1 MFQSPGNVFFQIGN
15 HEVYYYSVC
24 ISIAIIVGTFV
35 AYIITKK
42 YYRHIDIAIFEN
54 YTPPIIIGAILGARL
69 YYVFLCWDYFSKH
82 LSEIPMIWHGG
93 LTIHGAIAGGVL
105 VGFIKTRIDKTSFIE
120 CCDAAP
126 WGLLVGQAIGR
137 WGNFFNSEAHGAVT
151 TLATLKNMLI
161 PDFVIEGMN
170 IGGFYY
176 HPTFYYEFLWCV
188 AGFILLVILRRRK
201 YLKVGQLTS
210 TYFMWYSAG
219 RFFIESLRTD
229 SLMLGGFKV
238 AQLVSVLLFLIALG
252 AMMIISRKGKF
263 EDLYNEEL

>member
-1 MFQSPGNVFFQIGN
+1 MNPIMFSIGSIDIRW
-15 HEVYYYSVC
+15 YSVLILVGALIGIGILLKEAKRFD
-24 ISIAIIVGTFV
+24 ISSDFIINLSFYTLIFG
-35 AYIITKK
+35 II
-42 YYRHIDIAIFEN
+42 
-54 YTPPIIIGAILGARL
+54 GARL
-69 YYVFLCWDYFSKH
+69 YYVLFNFEMYKDDL
-82 LSEIPMIWHGG
+82 LSILKIWNGGLAIHGG
-93 LTIHGAIAGGVL
+93 LIAGFITIVL
-105 VGFIKTRIDKTSFIE
+105 YCKRYNVRFLKIMDM
-120 CCDAAP
+120 AAP
-126 WGLLVGQAIGR
+126 GIIIAQAIGR

>member
-1 MFQSPGNVFFQIGN
+1 MNPIMFSIGSIDIRW
-15 HEVYYYSVC
+15 YSVLILVGALIGIGILLKEAKRFD
-24 ISIAIIVGTFV
+24 ISSDFIINLSFYTLVFG
-35 AYIITKK
+35 II
-42 YYRHIDIAIFEN
+42 
-54 YTPPIIIGAILGARL
+54 GARL
-69 YYVFLCWDYFSKH
+69 YYVLFNFEMYKDDL
-82 LSEIPMIWHGG
+82 LSILKIWNGGLAIHGG
-93 LTIHGAIAGGVL
+93 LIAGFITIVL
-105 VGFIKTRIDKTSFIE
+105 YCKRYNVRFLKIMDM
-120 CCDAAP
+120 AAP
-126 WGLLVGQAIGR
+126 GIILAQAIGR

-161 PDFVIEGMN
+161 PDFVIDGMN

-188 AGFILLVILRRRK
+188 AGFIILLILRRRK

-210 TYFMWYSAG
+210 TYFMWYSVG

>member
-1 MFQSPGNVFFQIGN
+1 MNPIIFSIGSIDIRW
-15 HEVYYYSVC
+15 YSVLILVGALIGVGILLKEAKRFD
-24 ISIAIIVGTFV
+24 ISSDFIINLSFYTLVFG
-35 AYIITKK
+35 II
-42 YYRHIDIAIFEN
+42 
-54 YTPPIIIGAILGARL
+54 GARL
-69 YYVFLCWDYFSKH
+69 YYVLFNFEMYKDDL
-82 LSEIPMIWHGG
+82 LSILKIWNGGLAIHGG
-93 LTIHGAIAGGVL
+93 LIAGFITIVL
-105 VGFIKTRIDKTSFIE
+105 YCKRYNVRFLKIMDM
-120 CCDAAP
+120 AAP
-126 WGLLVGQAIGR
+126 GIIIAQAIGR

-151 TLATLKNMLI
+151 TLATLKNMFI
-161 PDFVIEGMN
+161 PDFVIGGMN

>member
-1 MFQSPGNVFFQIGN
+1 MNPIIFSIGSIDIRW
-15 HEVYYYSVC
+15 YSVLILVGALIGVGILLKEAKRFD
-24 ISIAIIVGTFV
+24 ISSDFIINLSFYTLVFG
-35 AYIITKK
+35 II
-42 YYRHIDIAIFEN
+42 
-54 YTPPIIIGAILGARL
+54 GARL
-69 YYVFLCWDYFSKH
+69 YYVLFNFEMYKDDL
-82 LSEIPMIWHGG
+82 LSILKIWNGGLAIHGG
-93 LTIHGAIAGGVL
+93 LIAGFITIVL
-105 VGFIKTRIDKTSFIE
+105 YCKRYNVRFLKIMDM
-120 CCDAAP
+120 AAP
-126 WGLLVGQAIGR
+126 GIIIAQAIGR

-151 TLATLKNMLI
+151 TLASLKNMFI

>member
-1 MFQSPGNVFFQIGN
+1 MNPIMFSIGSIDIRW
-15 HEVYYYSVC
+15 YSVLILVGALIGIGILLKEAKRFD
-24 ISIAIIVGTFV
+24 ISSDFIINLSFYTLVFG
-35 AYIITKK
+35 II
-42 YYRHIDIAIFEN
+42 
-54 YTPPIIIGAILGARL
+54 GARL
-69 YYVFLCWDYFSKH
+69 YYVLFNFEMYKDDL
-82 LSEIPMIWHGG
+82 LSILKIWNGGLAIHGG
-93 LTIHGAIAGGVL
+93 LIAGFITIVL
-105 VGFIKTRIDKTSFIE
+105 YCKRYNVRFLKIMDM
-120 CCDAAP
+120 AAP
-126 WGLLVGQAIGR
+126 GIILAQAIGR

-161 PDFVIEGMN
+161 PDFVIDGMN

-188 AGFILLVILRRRK
+188 AGFIILLILRRRK

-210 TYFMWYSAG
+210 TYFMWYSVG

-263 EDLYNEEL
+263 EDLYNE